1 MSGRT
6 VAAADATVGGGA
18 RQARA
23 AQAAPRSGSLH
34 RRGAVAAAAAAVL
47 AVVAVV
53 FALHDGP
60 STSTPVPTS
69 GSVPSGNAPAGHP

>member
-1 MSGRT
+1 M
-6 VAAADATVGGGA
+6 
-18 RQARA
+18 
-23 AQAAPRSGSLH
+23 
-34 RRGAVAAAAAAVL
+34 AAAAAAVL